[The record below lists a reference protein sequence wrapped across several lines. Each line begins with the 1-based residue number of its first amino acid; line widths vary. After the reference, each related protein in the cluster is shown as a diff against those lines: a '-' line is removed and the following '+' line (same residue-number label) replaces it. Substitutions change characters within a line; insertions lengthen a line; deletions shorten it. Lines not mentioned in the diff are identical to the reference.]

1 MNDVLR
7 LLAEDFAAEPDLLVE
22 RAVRA
27 NIRATTECLRRDSR
41 IITTLERGDGLQIV
55 GAEYS
60 LHTGVVEFLDDV
72 PGNGP
77 P

>member
-1 MNDVLR
+1 MT
-7 LLAEDFAAEPDLLVE
+7 EDFAAEPGLLVE

-27 NIRATTECLRRDSR
+27 NIRAATERLRCDSG
-41 IITTLERGDGLQIV
+41 IIEALERDDGLQIV

-60 LHTGVVEFLDDV
+60 LQTGLVEFLDDV

-77 P
+77 S